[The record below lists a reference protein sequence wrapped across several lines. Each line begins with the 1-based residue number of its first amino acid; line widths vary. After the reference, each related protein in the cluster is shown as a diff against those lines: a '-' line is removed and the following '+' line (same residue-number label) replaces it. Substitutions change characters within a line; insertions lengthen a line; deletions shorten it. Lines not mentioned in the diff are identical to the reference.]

1 MALTQGLAPYAT
13 NEAYIYRREG
23 GANSKNEI
31 PVDLKKIMDRKSPDV
46 PLMADD
52 VLYIPDAHKRR
63 TTVSVLEKIAIL
75 GGVAVSA
82 LIYVALR

>member
-1 MALTQGLAPYAT
+1 
-13 NEAYIYRREG
+13 
-23 GANSKNEI
+23 
-31 PVDLKKIMDRKSPDV
+31 MDRKSPDV
-46 PLMADD
+46 PLMAND

-63 TTVSVLEKIAIL
+63 ATVSVLEKIAIL